1 MTGNAQAGSE
11 TADSAARPAESA
23 AAKEMGGGVETNGPA
38 DASID
43 PITLAVVAGAL
54 ESAVREM
61 SITMRRAAMS
71 PVLAIGN
78 DFSNCVADGL
88 ARMVTQGQDQPVHL
102 GAMIFAVKEVAAY
115 FAGDLAPGDAIYHN
129 DPRTG
134 GSHLQDMT
142 LYKPVFVDDELL
154 FWTVNRSHMN
164 ETGGP
169 VAGGY
174 NPLAEE
180 IWAEGVRISPLKL
193 YERGKPRRD
202 VIDFLLTNFR
212 TRRQF
217 RGDLGAQLAACTL
230 AERRLVALAR
240 KYGAAE
246 VKRCLVHLLDRA
258 EHLMR
263 AEIAKIP
270 DGVYLGCGVVEDDG
284 RGSGVL
290 EIHSTVSVAGD
301 EMTIKVE
308 APPAVRSY
316 INSYAPNTMSA
327 VYLAVL
333 TFVDP
338 TMPHNEGLY
347 RPIEV
352 DLGEPGSLVNAAEPA
367 ACGLSTTTPLENVVD
382 AVRAALAQAL
392 PERAGGGWAHACV
405 NSLFGVDPRH
415 GEPYAYYSHATGWG
429 GGGAF
434 WGSDGEPCIGSIGA
448 GAAAM
453 TGDIEIIEHATPIH
467 IDRYELAPDS
477 ASPGQWRGGV
487 GSVFEFSIVEHQ
499 ALMTQ
504 FGDGMTFP
512 PPSVLGA
519 SSPFNAERVYR
530 KWILRGPNRAPERV
544 DLHCVRTIQPGERVH
559 IDIPGGG
566 GVGHAFARDPL
577 KVADDVRNG
586 VVSMERAATEYGVV
600 VAPGALT
607 VDEAATR
614 ELRAA
619 RAAQAGSRAEGA
631 GDDDHAAGH

>member
-1 MTGNAQAGSE
+1 VVPNELFE
-11 TADSAARPAESA
+11 TD
-23 AAKEMGGGVETNGPA
+23 V
-38 DASID
+38 D

-54 ESAVREM
+54 DSAVREM

-78 DFSNCVADGL
+78 DFSNCIADGT

-193 YERGKPRRD
+193 YERGRPRQD
-202 VIDFLLTNFR
+202 VIDLLLTNFR

-230 AERRLVALAR
+230 AERRLVALVR
-240 KYGAAE
+240 KYGSEE
-246 VKRCLVHLLDRA
+246 VKRCLTLLLDRA
-258 EHLMR
+258 ERMMR
-263 AEIAKIP
+263 SEISKIP
-270 DGVYLGCGVVEDDG
+270 DGEYYGRAVVEDDG

-290 EIHSTVSVAGD
+290 EIRSTVRVTGD
-301 EMTIKVE
+301 TMAIRLDS
-308 APPAVRSY
+308 PPAVRSY

-347 RPIEV
+347 RPLKV
-352 DLGEPGSLVNAAEPA
+352 DLGEPGTLVNAVEPA
-367 ACGLSTTTPLENVVD
+367 ACGLSTTTPLENIVE
-382 AVRAALAQAL
+382 AVRDALARAV
-392 PERAGGGWAHACV
+392 PTMAGGGWAHACV
-405 NSLFGVDPRH
+405 NSLFGIDPRH

-429 GGGAF
+429 GGGAY
-434 WGSDGEPCIGSIGA
+434 WGCDGEPCIGSVGA

-467 IDRYELAPDS
+467 VHRYELAPDS
-477 ASPGQWRGGV
+477 ACPGTWRGGL
-487 GSVFEFSIVEHQ
+487 GSVFEFSIVDHE

-519 SSPFNAERVYR
+519 ESRFNAERVYR
-530 KWILRGPNRAPERV
+530 KWILRGPDQTPEPV
-544 DLHCVRTIQPGERVH
+544 DLHCVRTIEAGERVLIH
-559 IDIPGGG
+559 VPGGG
-566 GVGHAFARDPL
+566 GVGPVLERDPRA
-577 KVADDVRNG
+577 VGEDVRNG
-586 VVSMERAATEYGVV
+586 FVTVERAASEYDVIV
-600 VAPGALT
+600 DPVTGAVDEHATAALRAEAGDLCREET
-607 VDEAATR
+607 AGNVDEA
-614 ELRAA
+614 
-619 RAAQAGSRAEGA
+619 GN
-631 GDDDHAAGH
+631 

>member
-1 MTGNAQAGSE
+1 
-11 TADSAARPAESA
+11 
-23 AAKEMGGGVETNGPA
+23 
-38 DASID
+38 
-43 PITLAVVAGAL
+43 
-54 ESAVREM
+54 M

-78 DFSNCVADGL
+78 DFSNCIADGL

-115 FAGDLAPGDAIYHN
+115 FDGDLAPGDAIYHN

-180 IWAEGVRISPLKL
+180 IWAEGVRISPLKI
-193 YERGKPRRD
+193 YERGEPRRD
-202 VIDFLLTNFR
+202 VIDLLLTNFR

-230 AERRLVALAR
+230 AERRLLALVQ
-240 KYGAAE
+240 KYGSEE
-246 VKRCLVHLLDRA
+246 VKRCLTLLLDRA
-258 EHLMR
+258 ERLMR
-263 AEIAKIP
+263 NEISQIP
-270 DGVYLGCGVVEDDG
+270 DGEYHGRSVVEDDG
-284 RGSGVL
+284 RGSGLL
-290 EIHSTVSVAGD
+290 EIQSTVLVTGD
-301 EMTIKVE
+301 EMTIQLDS
-308 APPAVRSY
+308 PPSVRSY

-333 TFVDP
+333 TFVNP
-338 TMPHNEGLY
+338 NMPHNEGLY
-347 RPIEV
+347 RPLRV
-352 DLGEPGSLVNAAEPA
+352 DLGEPGTLVNAVEPA
-367 ACGLSTTTPLENVVD
+367 ACGLSTTTPLENIVD
-382 AVRAALAQAL
+382 AVRDALSAAL
-392 PERAGGGWAHACV
+392 PEMAGGGWAHACV

-415 GEPYAYYSHATGWG
+415 AEPYAYYSHATGWG

-434 WGSDGEPCIGSIGA
+434 WGRDGEPCIGSIGA

-453 TGDIEIIEHATPIH
+453 TGDIEIIEYATPIH

-477 ASPGQWRGGV
+477 ACPGRWRGGL
-487 GSVFEFSIVEHQ
+487 GSVFEFAIVDHE

-504 FGDGMTFP
+504 FGDGMAYP

-519 SSPFNAERVYR
+519 NSPFNTERVYQ
-530 KWILRGPNRAPERV
+530 KWILRGSDRVPEPV
-544 DLHCVRTIQPGERVH
+544 DLHCVRTIQPDERVL
-559 IDIPGGG
+559 INVPGGG
-566 GVGHAFARDPL
+566 GVGPAFERDTQA
-577 KVADDVRNG
+577 VANDVRNG
-586 VVSMERAATEYGVV
+586 FVTAERARAEYGVV
-600 VAPGALT
+600 VDPMT
-607 VDEAATR
+607 FVIDHVSTAA
-614 ELRAA
+614 LRAGVPMDA
-619 RAAQAGSRAEGA
+619 DQQREATT
-631 GDDDHAAGH
+631 GDA

>member
-1 MTGNAQAGSE
+1 MGSSDPV
-11 TADSAARPAESA
+11 TTD
-23 AAKEMGGGVETNGPA
+23 V
-38 DASID
+38 D
-43 PITLAVVAGAL
+43 PITLAVVAGTL

-78 DFSNCVADGL
+78 DFSNCVADGQ
-88 ARMVTQGQDQPVHL
+88 ARMVTQGEDQPVHL

-115 FAGDLAPGDAIYHN
+115 FGDDVAPGDAMYHN

-154 FWTVNRSHMN
+154 FWTANRSHMN

-180 IWAEGVRISPLKL
+180 IWAEGVRISPVKL
-193 YERGKPRRD
+193 YERGRPRQD
-202 VIDFLLTNFR
+202 VIDLLLTNFR

-217 RGDLGAQLAACTL
+217 RGDLGAQLAACTI
-230 AERRLVALAR
+230 AERRLIALAG
-240 KYGAAE
+240 KYGKDQI
-246 VKRCLVHLLDRA
+246 KRCLTQLLDRA
-258 EHLMR
+258 EQLMR
-263 AEIAKIP
+263 AEIARIP
-270 DGVYLGCGVVEDDG
+270 DGTYHGRGVVEDDG

-290 EIHSTVSVAGD
+290 EIHCEVRVTGE
-301 EMTIKVE
+301 EMTIRLD
-308 APPAVRSY
+308 APPTVRSY

-333 TFVDP
+333 TYVDP
-338 TMPHNEGLY
+338 HMPHNEGLY
-347 RPIEV
+347 RPIHV
-352 DLGEPGSLVNAAEPA
+352 DLGEPGTLVNATEPA

-382 AVRAALAQAL
+382 AVRDALSQAV
-392 PERAGGGWAHACV
+392 PQRAGAGWAHACI
-405 NSLFGVDPRH
+405 NSLFGIDPRH

-434 WGSDGEPCIGSIGA
+434 WGSDGEPCIGSVGA

-453 TGDIEIIEHATPIH
+453 TGDIEIIEHAAPIH
-467 IDRYELAPDS
+467 IHRYELAPDS
-477 ASPGQWRGGV
+477 ACPGEWRGGL
-487 GSVFEFSIVEHQ
+487 GSTFEFEIVGHE

-512 PPSVLGA
+512 PASVLGA
-519 SSPFNAERVYR
+519 ASPFNDERVYR
-530 KWILRGPNRAPERV
+530 KWVLRGPERTPERV
-544 DLHCVRTIQPGERVH
+544 DLHCVRIIQPGERVS
-559 IDIPGGG
+559 IDVPGGG
-566 GVGHAFARDPL
+566 GVGSPFARDPRQ
-577 KVADDVRNG
+577 VAGDVRNG
-586 VVSMERAATEYGVV
+586 VVTRERAAAEYGVTV
-600 VAPGALT
+600 DAETFA

-614 ELRAA
+614 AA
-619 RAAQAGSRAEGA
+619 RAAAGWGGTG
-631 GDDDHAAGH
+631 GDGEAPRN

>member
-1 MTGNAQAGSE
+1 MIPSGLSE
-11 TADSAARPAESA
+11 TD
-23 AAKEMGGGVETNGPA
+23 V
-38 DASID
+38 D

-54 ESAVREM
+54 DSAVREM

-78 DFSNCVADGL
+78 DFSNCIADGM

-102 GAMIFAVKEVAAY
+102 GAMIFAVKEVANY
-115 FAGDLAPGDAIYHN
+115 FAGDLTPGDAIYHN

-142 LYKPVFVDDELL
+142 LYKPVFIEDELL

-193 YERGKPRRD
+193 YEAGKPRQD
-202 VIDFLLTNFR
+202 VIDLLLTNFR

-230 AERRLVALAR
+230 AERRLIALVE
-240 KYGAAE
+240 KYGKNE
-246 VKRCLVHLLDRA
+246 VRRCCTLLLDRA
-258 EHLMR
+258 EQLMR
-263 AEIAKIP
+263 AEISKIP
-270 DGVYLGCGVVEDDG
+270 DGEYHGRAVVEDDG

-290 EIHSTVSVAGD
+290 EIRSTVRVMGD
-301 EMTIKVE
+301 EMAIRLDS
-308 APPAVRSY
+308 PPSVRSY

-338 TMPHNEGLY
+338 NMPHNEGLY
-347 RPIEV
+347 RPLKV
-352 DLGEPGSLVNAAEPA
+352 DLGEPGTLVNAVEPA
-367 ACGLSTTTPLENVVD
+367 ACGLSTTTPLENVVE
-382 AVRAALAQAL
+382 AVRNALAVAV
-392 PERAGGGWAHACV
+392 PEMAGGGWAHACV

-429 GGGAF
+429 GGGAY
-434 WGSDGEPCIGSIGA
+434 WGSDGEPCIGSVGA

-467 IDRYELAPDS
+467 IHRYELAPDS
-477 ASPGQWRGGV
+477 ASPGEWRGGL
-487 GSVFEFSIVEHQ
+487 GSVFEFSIVDHE

-504 FGDGMTFP
+504 FGDGMTYP

-519 SSPFNAERVYR
+519 DSPLNDERVYR
-530 KWILRGPNRAPERV
+530 KWILRGPEQIPEVV
-544 DLHCVRTIQPGERVH
+544 DLHCVRTIQPGERVL
-559 IDIPGGG
+559 INVPGGG
-566 GVGHAFARDPL
+566 GVGPAFARDPAA
-577 KVADDVRNG
+577 VTEDVRNG
-586 VVSMERAATEYGVV
+586 FITVERASAEYSVV
-600 VAPGALT
+600 VDPVTFA
-607 VDEAATR
+607 VDKEATAG
-614 ELRAA
+614 LRAA
-619 RAAQAGSRAEGA
+619 RVVTREVQGEGTA
-631 GDDDHAAGH
+631 GDVYAAGN

>member
-1 MTGNAQAGSE
+1 MEALE
-11 TADSAARPAESA
+11 TD
-23 AAKEMGGGVETNGPA
+23 V
-38 DASID
+38 D
-43 PITLAVVAGAL
+43 PMTLAVVAGAL

-78 DFSNCVADGL
+78 DFSNCVADGQ

-115 FAGDLAPGDAIYHN
+115 FGSDVAPGDAIYHN

-154 FWTVNRSHMN
+154 FWTANRSHMN

-180 IWAEGVRISPLKL
+180 IWAEGVRISPIKL
-193 YERGKPRRD
+193 YERGKPRQD
-202 VIDFLLTNFR
+202 VIDLLLTNFR

-217 RGDLGAQLAACTL
+217 RGDLGAQLAACTV
-230 AERRLVALAR
+230 AERRLIALAR
-240 KYGAAE
+240 KYGPRE
-246 VKRCLVHLLDRA
+246 VKRSMELLLDRA

-263 AEIAKIP
+263 SEISKIP
-270 DGVYLGCGVVEDDG
+270 DGEYHGRGVVEDDG
-284 RGSGVL
+284 RGSGTL
-290 EIHSTVSVAGD
+290 EISCTVRVAGD
-301 EMTIKVE
+301 EMEIQLD
-308 APPAVRSY
+308 APPSVRSY

-338 TMPHNEGLY
+338 NMPHNEGLY
-347 RPIEV
+347 RPLRV
-352 DLGEPGSLVNAAEPA
+352 DLGEPGSLVNAMEPA
-367 ACGLSTTTPLENVVD
+367 ACGLSTTTPLENVAD
-382 AVRAALAQAL
+382 AVRDALSRAV
-392 PERAGGGWAHACV
+392 PERAGGGWAHACI
-405 NSLFGVDPRH
+405 NSLFGIDPRH

-453 TGDIEIIEHATPIH
+453 TGDIEIIEHAAPIH
-467 IDRYELAPDS
+467 VRRYELAVDS
-477 ASPGQWRGGV
+477 ACPGEWRGGL
-487 GSVFEFSIVEHQ
+487 GSTFEFSILDHQ

-512 PPSVLGA
+512 PVSVLGA
-519 SSPFNAERVYR
+519 GSPFDDERVYR
-530 KWILRGPNRAPERV
+530 KWILRGPDRYPERV
-544 DLHCVRTIQPGERVH
+544 DLHCVRTVHPGETVL
-559 IDIPGGG
+559 IQVPGGG
-566 GVGHAFARDPL
+566 GVGSPFARDPHS
-577 KVADDVRNG
+577 VAADVRNEF
-586 VVSMERAATEYGVV
+586 VTVERAAAEYGVV
-600 VAPGALT
+600 IDPVSFA
-607 VDEAATR
+607 VEVEATNT
-614 ELRAA
+614 LRAN
-619 RAAQAGSRAEGA
+619 REAEPTRDEGQ
-631 GDDDHAAGH
+631 GDDEPPRY

>member
-1 MTGNAQAGSE
+1 L
-11 TADSAARPAESA
+11 
-23 AAKEMGGGVETNGPA
+23 KGVEVVPGDLSEMDVN
-38 DASID
+38 

-54 ESAVREM
+54 DSAVREM

-78 DFSNCVADGL
+78 DFSNCIADGQ

-115 FAGDLAPGDAIYHN
+115 FDGDLAPGDAVYHN

-202 VIDFLLTNFR
+202 VIDLLLTNFR
-212 TRRQF
+212 TRQQF

-230 AERRLVALAR
+230 AERRLVALVR
-240 KYGAAE
+240 KYGKEE
-246 VKRCLVHLLDRA
+246 VKRCLTLLLDRA
-258 EHLMR
+258 EQLMR
-263 AEIAKIP
+263 AEITKIP
-270 DGVYLGCGVVEDDG
+270 DGEYHGRAVVEDDG
-284 RGSGVL
+284 HGSGVL
-290 EIHSTVSVAGD
+290 EIRSTVSVTGD
-301 EMTIKVE
+301 EMAIRLDS
-308 APPAVRSY
+308 PPAVRSY
-316 INSYAPNTMSA
+316 INSYAPNTMGA

-333 TFVDP
+333 TFVNP
-338 TMPHNEGLY
+338 HMPHNEGLY
-347 RPIEV
+347 RPLQV
-352 DLGEPGSLVNAAEPA
+352 DLGEPGTLVNATEPA
-367 ACGLSTTTPLENVVD
+367 ACGLSTTTPFENIVD
-382 AVRAALAQAL
+382 AVRAALARAV
-392 PERAGGGWAHACV
+392 PEMAGGGWAHACV
-405 NSLFGVDPRH
+405 NSLFGIDPRH

-467 IDRYELAPDS
+467 IHRYELATDS
-477 ASPGQWRGGV
+477 ACPGTWRGGL
-487 GSVFEFSIVEHQ
+487 GSVLEFSIVDHE

-504 FGDGMTFP
+504 FGDGMSYP
-512 PPSVLGA
+512 PASVLGA
-519 SSPFNAERVYR
+519 ESPMNRERVYR
-530 KWILRGPNRAPERV
+530 KWILRGPDRIPEPV
-544 DLHCVRTIQPGERVH
+544 ALHCVRTIQPGERVL
-559 IDIPGGG
+559 IDVPGGG
-566 GVGHAFARDPL
+566 GVGPASDRDPL
-577 KVADDVRNG
+577 KVAEDVRNG
-586 VVSMERAATEYGVV
+586 FVTVERAAAEYGVV
-600 VAPGALT
+600 VDPVTFAVDRDAMAKLRPGPESDPAQGT
-607 VDEAATR
+607 EATSGYA
-614 ELRAA
+614 
-619 RAAQAGSRAEGA
+619 
-631 GDDDHAAGH
+631 HAAGN